1 MEGKVLSEKVV
12 EVSVGLR
19 SVGLEHPEIS
29 TKKKICQLLTRASID
44 QPKKD
49 ANATMVL
56 IGQLERS
63 VGRTRALIGQANKM

>member
-1 MEGKVLSEKVV
+1 MEGNVLSEKVV

-29 TKKKICQLLTRASID
+29 TKKKIFLPLTRAPID

-49 ANATMVL
+49 ANATIVL

-63 VGRTRALIGQANKM
+63 VGRTEALIGQANMM